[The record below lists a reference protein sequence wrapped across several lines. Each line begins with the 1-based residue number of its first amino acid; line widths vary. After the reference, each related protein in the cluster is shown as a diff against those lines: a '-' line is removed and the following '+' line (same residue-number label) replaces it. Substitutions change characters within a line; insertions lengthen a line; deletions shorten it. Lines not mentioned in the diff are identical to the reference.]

1 MTGRIIFLIPRC
13 IIGGAVGFLVFDV
26 PGLLIGAVV
35 GLVAWPVLRA
45 VAWILIPLV
54 GGLSE
59 PEQAA
64 HFRSWRKEKPKPANK
79 DSKPEDHK

>member
-1 MTGRIIFLIPRC
+1 MIFLIVRC
-13 IIGGAVGFLVFDV
+13 IIGGAVGFLVFEV
-26 PGLLIGAVV
+26 PGLFIGAVV

-54 GGLSE
+54 GGVSE

-64 HFRSWRKEKPKPANK
+64 HFRSWRKEKPKPTKSDSKPK
-79 DSKPEDHK
+79 DSK